1 MPTFYRIE
9 KRRHAHDAFAGIGGL
24 FSAGRWH
31 RRGVRVSYASE
42 HQAVAAMEKLVWLG
56 SLEDALAGDYVVVPV
71 DVPQAA
77 IEVVSPADL
86 PEGWDAFP
94 HPPATQE
101 IGTRWLRERRSAALQ
116 VPSAVVPHAV
126 NVLINP
132 AHPDAARLTAG
143 GPDPFDWDP
152 RLF

>member
-1 MPTFYRIE
+1 M
-9 KRRHAHDAFAGIGGL
+9 
-24 FSAGRWH
+24 
-31 RRGVRVSYASE
+31 
-42 HQAVAAMEKLVWLG
+42 
-56 SLEDALAGDYVVVPV
+56 
-71 DVPQAA
+71 
-77 IEVVSPADL
+77 VSPADL

-101 IGTRWLRERRSAALQ
+101 IGTRWLREGRSAALQ
-116 VPSAVVPHAV
+116 VPSAVVPHAA

-132 AHPDAARLTAG
+132 AHPDVADLTAG

>member
-9 KRRHAHDAFAGIGGL
+9 KRRHVADAFAGLGGL

-31 RRGVRVSYASE
+31 RKGVRISYASE

-71 DVPQAA
+71 DVPLSA
-77 IEVVSPADL
+77 IEVLAHDDL
-86 PEGWDAFP
+86 PDDWDAFP
-94 HPPATQE
+94 HPSATQE
-101 IGTRWLRERRSAALQ
+101 IGMRWLREARSAALQ

-126 NVLINP
+126 NVLVNP
-132 AHPDAARLTAG
+132 AHPDAAGFTTG

>member
-9 KRRHAHDAFAGIGGL
+9 KRRHAADAFAGIGGL

-31 RRGVRVSYASE
+31 RRGVRVSYASG

-56 SLEDALAGDYVVVPV
+56 SLEDALAEDYVVVPV
-71 DVPQAA
+71 DVPHAA
-77 IEVVSPADL
+77 IEVLPPADL

-94 HPPATQE
+94 HRPETQE
-101 IGTRWLRERRSAALQ
+101 IGARWLREGRSAALQ

-132 AHPDAARLTAG
+132 AHPDAAGFTAG